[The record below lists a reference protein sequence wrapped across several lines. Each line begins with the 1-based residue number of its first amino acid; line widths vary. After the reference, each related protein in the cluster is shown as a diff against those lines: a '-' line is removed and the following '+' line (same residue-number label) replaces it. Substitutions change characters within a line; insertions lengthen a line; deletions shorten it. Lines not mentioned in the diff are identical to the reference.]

1 MKLGISGVNATI
13 TLAST
18 DSTARTISN
27 TLDTFAGNSWVTT
40 FGESSGGTGN
50 LSFTS
55 TTGVSLGS
63 TSRTF
68 NVLNTTSLA
77 SGFSTVSGAIVKT
90 GTGTLILTGASTYNG
105 STTITAGTLQL
116 GNGGTTGSLSTS
128 SAITNNGTLVFNR
141 SNTMTQGTAFASAI
155 GGTGNVVQAGT
166 GTLVLSGVNTYTG
179 STTVSAGNL
188 TISNASALGGIGTGT
203 TVVNGAALQIQGD
216 IAVGAEALNISGS
229 GVSNA
234 GALRNLS
241 GANSLSG
248 AITLSGAA
256 TIGSDAGALTLS
268 GGISGTQ
275 NLTLA
280 GAGNTT
286 ISGAIATSTGTLTKN
301 GSGTA
306 TLSAANT
313 YSGSTTVNA
322 GTLNAAAAN
331 ALGNS
336 SAINVNGGS
345 FLVTASNAV
354 NNDAAINLNGGTL
367 AIGGG
372 AGEVVGA
379 LTLSANSTIDM
390 NGVGNSWITFAS
402 LTSVL
407 DDSRRLEVWNY
418 TPGSDAIYFQ
428 DQTNLASSLNYISFY
443 SGAGTGTFYN
453 ALNTSSFSAPEL
465 YATVVPEPSTY
476 IAAALLLG
484 GLCVQYFRHRANRK
498 SLQNHH
504 RDFATPAAA
513 CQRDRLLG

>member
-1 MKLGISGVNATI
+1 V
-13 TLAST
+13 
-18 DSTARTISN
+18 
-27 TLDTFAGNSWVTT
+27 
-40 FGESSGGTGN
+40 SS
-50 LSFTS
+50 
-55 TTGVSLGS
+55 
-63 TSRTF
+63 
-68 NVLNTTSLA
+68 
-77 SGFSTVSGAIVKT
+77 
-90 GTGTLILTGASTYNG
+90 
-105 STTITAGTLQL
+105 
-116 GNGGTTGSLSTS
+116 
-128 SAITNNGTLVFNR
+128 
-141 SNTMTQGTAFASAI
+141 
-155 GGTGNVVQAGT
+155 
-166 GTLVLSGVNTYTG
+166 
-179 STTVSAGNL
+179 GNL

-203 TVVNGAALQIQGD
+203 TVVNGAALRIQGD

-248 AITLSGAA
+248 AIMLSGA
-256 TIGSDAGALTLS
+256 TIIGSDAGALTLS

-390 NGVGNSWITFAS
+390 NGVGNTWISFAS

-407 DDSRRLEVWNY
+407 DNSRRLEVWNY
-418 TPGSDAIYFQ
+418 TPSSDAIYFQ

-453 ALNTSSFSAPEL
+453 AFNTSSFSAPEL

-484 GLCVQYFRHRANRK
+484 GLCVQYLRRTRYKAESGR
-498 SLQNHH
+498 S
-504 RDFATPAAA
+504 
-513 CQRDRLLG
+513 